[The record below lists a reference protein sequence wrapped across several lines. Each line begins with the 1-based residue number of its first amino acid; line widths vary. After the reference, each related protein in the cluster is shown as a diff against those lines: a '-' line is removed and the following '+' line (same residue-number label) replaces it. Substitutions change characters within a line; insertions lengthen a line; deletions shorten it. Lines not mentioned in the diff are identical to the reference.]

1 MTIKAGDR
9 LPDVK
14 LTVMG
19 KNGPEPV
26 ATKDYFAGRRV
37 ALFSV
42 PGAYTPTCH
51 KKHLPGFIA
60 KADEIKSKGVD
71 AVAVTA
77 VNDIFA
83 LDAWVKEFGRRRQD
97 RRARRWFG
105 DLRQSAW
112 RRTRS
117 DRRGAWRA
125 RQALFGADRRRRR
138 QMDQCRGEFERS
150 DGLDGRSHARPS
162 LGAPSQETRT
172 KRSPFQRCEDCIS
185 AATPGSVFPSSHSR
199 KAPPAVDT

>member
-83 LDAWVKEFGRRRQD
+83 LDAWVKESG
-97 RRARRWFG
+97 G
-105 DLRQSAW
+105 DGKIDALADGSA
-112 RRTRS
+112 TFAKALGVEL
-117 DRRGAWRA
+117 DLTDAGLGVRGKRYS
-125 RQALFGADRRRRR
+125 ALVD
-138 QMDQCRGEFERS
+138 
-150 DGLDGRSHARPS
+150 DGVVKWINVEENSS
-162 LGAPSQETRT
+162 E
-172 KRSPFQRCEDCIS
+172 
-185 AATPGSVFPSSHSR
+185 ATVSTAEATLAHL
-199 KAPPAVDT
+199 

>member
-1 MTIKAGDR
+1 MAIKAGDR
-9 LPDVK
+9 LPNVK

-26 ATKDYFAGRRV
+26 DTKDYFAGRRV

-71 AVAVTA
+71 VVAVTA

-83 LDAWVKEFGRRRQD
+83 LDAWVKELGGGGKIETLAD
-97 RRARRWFG
+97 G
-105 DLRQSAW
+105 SAIF
-112 RRTRS
+112 
-117 DRRGAWRA
+117 AK
-125 RQALFGADRRRRR
+125 AL
-138 QMDQCRGEFERS
+138 
-150 DGLDGRSHARPS
+150 GLDLDLTEPGLGVRGKRYSALIDDGVVKWINVEENSSEATVSSAEATLAR
-162 LGAPSQETRT
+162 L
-172 KRSPFQRCEDCIS
+172 
-185 AATPGSVFPSSHSR
+185 
-199 KAPPAVDT
+199 

>member
-19 KNGPEPV
+19 KSGPEPIS
-26 ATKDYFAGRRV
+26 TKDYFAGRKV

-60 KADEIKSKGVD
+60 KTDEIKSKGVD

-83 LDAWVKEFGRRRQD
+83 LDAWLKD
-97 RRARRWFG
+97 
-105 DLRQSAW
+105 S
-112 RRTRS
+112 
-117 DRRGAWRA
+117 
-125 RQALFGADRRRRR
+125 GADGKI
-138 QMDQCRGEFERS
+138 DALADGSAAFVKAL
-150 DGLDGRSHARPS
+150 GLDLDLADAG
-162 LGAPSQETRT
+162 LGVRG
-172 KRSPFQRCEDCIS
+172 KRYS
-185 AATPGSVFPSSHSR
+185 ALVDDGVVKWINVEENSSEATVSTAEATLA
-199 KAPPAVDT
+199 KL